1 MGKILDIVDKHY
13 KGREETIDAYKE
25 LNRHLARMDDGFIV
39 YTNAK
44 DYSLIKDKGDGSYFF
59 KGFSAGE
66 AISLGTLEGVIERTP
81 GGSADIIGQIMNT
94 MDGAIWAGKQGELEA
109 ELCSKMAYL
118 LFDDV
123 MTIGKTTAASGRA
136 IHLTLL
142 DGVYIPLSYM
152 FFLMADA
159 IRDVA

>member
-1 MGKILDIVDKHY
+1 MDK
-13 KGREETIDAYKE
+13 
-25 LNRHLARMDDGFIV
+25 GFIV

-66 AISLGTLEGVIERTP
+66 GITLGTLEGVIERTP
-81 GGSADIIGQIMNT
+81 GGSADIIGQIINT
-94 MDGAIWAGKQGELEA
+94 LEGAIWEGERESLEA

-123 MTIGKTTAASGRA
+123 MTIGKDTAASNRA

-142 DGVYIPLSYM
+142 DGIYIPLSYM
-152 FFLMADA
+152 FYLMADA
-159 IRDVA
+159 IQDVS